1 MISMSFNPLP
11 SHTKIDYTECYVKLV
26 LEKFF
31 PGRYEN
37 LQISDCPDLK
47 DAIKNVGI
55 EVTTSTAAK
64 DQEAIHLAG
73 QIPFMKCQSQRKVI
87 NYLNKNGYKYTKFGL
102 EHPLRSYSWI
112 GLDPP
117 PIDNTFC
124 AEFIEAVKIKLNK
137 LNGKNYEKLDRYDLF
152 VIALLYIEDWM
163 PAKLLDKLLSMSNQA
178 KKYSFIYL
186 LALNGLYVFDIENQ
200 KWSLTEIGNKLWGIG
215 DLARSIVEEGENN

>member
-1 MISMSFNPLP
+1 MSFNPLP

-47 DAIKNVGI
+47 DTIRNVGI

-64 DQEAIHLAG
+64 DREAIHLAG

-102 EHPLRSYSWI
+102 ELPLR
-112 GLDPP
+112 
-117 PIDNTFC
+117 
-124 AEFIEAVKIKLNK
+124 
-137 LNGKNYEKLDRYDLF
+137 
-152 VIALLYIEDWM
+152 
-163 PAKLLDKLLSMSNQA
+163 
-178 KKYSFIYL
+178 
-186 LALNGLYVFDIENQ
+186 
-200 KWSLTEIGNKLWGIG
+200 
-215 DLARSIVEEGENN
+215 